1 MSKKVLKIAF
11 VLVMLLLF
19 VFVNYVQAS
28 GFIGDI
34 EQNISGGTGSNVGNT
49 IKNFGGTI
57 IGVIQV
63 VGTGI
68 GIIMLIY
75 IAIKYMIAAPSEKAE
90 FKKTAINF
98 VIGAVVLFAASGIL
112 GLIKNIMENLSG
124 TLSK

>member
-1 MSKKVLKIAF
+1 MKATYKL
-11 VLVMLLLF
+11 
-19 VFVNYVQAS
+19 
-28 GFIGDI
+28 
-34 EQNISGGTGSNVGNT
+34 EQIQNHGKT
-49 IKNFGGTI
+49 IQNFGGRI

-68 GIIMLIY
+68 GIIMLLY

-124 TLSK
+124 TIAK

>member
-1 MSKKVLKIAF
+1 MKNKFIKIF
-11 VLVMLLLF
+11 FILIMLLLVAF
-19 VFVNYVQAS
+19 ATCVQAS
-28 GFIGDI
+28 GFIGSI
-34 EQNISGGTGSNVGNT
+34 EQNIQGGAGSQPGQA

-68 GIIMLIY
+68 GIIMLLY
-75 IAIKYMIAAPSEKAE
+75 IAIKYMMAAPSEKAE

-124 TLSK
+124 TIAK

>member
-1 MSKKVLKIAF
+1 MNKKVLKIAF
-11 VLVMLLLF
+11 ALLILLVV
-19 VFVNYVQAS
+19 VFVTYVQAS
-28 GFIGDI
+28 GFVGSL
-34 EQNISGGTGSNVGNT
+34 EQNISGGSNSNLGKSINS
-49 IKNFGGTI
+49 FGGTI

-90 FKKTAINF
+90 FKKTATNF

-124 TLSK
+124 TIAK